1 MERST
6 ASPALS
12 RRGSI
17 LRIRA
22 LRAAATAAL
31 RVATTAAVAIWL
43 VCLMLGVPRA
53 RITRAELGIAS
64 DESGRRCVTQPLKVY
79 DHPAADRPISANEYL
94 PFVIASLNAYD
105 MGEPMGFTLARHSP
119 EWTRVRTVERPTG
132 LRFDVYHRR
141 EAGVLSVMAAYSG
154 SETHDLGDWNANLA
168 WFTGWLPIRNQ
179 YDDARD
185 SFREVRAEAYAA
197 SGGSPV
203 SFYATGHSLGGGI
216 AQHIA
221 YAFPCVSAPIF
232 NASFVVL
239 KYRLDQPFT
248 GVPIVHIHEDLEPI
262 TRLRRLLFVDRETA
276 FYRYF
281 RVQAVDMREF
291 THSITGLAVGIAR
304 NVVQCQAA
312 GTCMVDAR
320 DRRAIDTYCPTFGV
334 KDEICARAE
343 SHAAAVAR

>member
-1 MERST
+1 MTRRTESLSVRSLRRVL
-6 ASPALS
+6 ASRSA
-12 RRGSI
+12 R
-17 LRIRA
+17 
-22 LRAAATAAL
+22 
-31 RVATTAAVAIWL
+31 AVAFVGIALAIASL
-43 VCLMLGVPRA
+43 VLGVPRP
-53 RITRAELGIAS
+53 RISRAELGIAA
-64 DESGRRCVTQPLKVY
+64 DEAGRRCVTQPLKVY
-79 DHPAADRPISANEYL
+79 DRPEADRPISANEYL

-119 EWTRVRTVERPTG
+119 EWRRVRTVNQPSG

-141 EAGVLSVMAAYSG
+141 EPGSLSVMVAYSG
-154 SETHDLGDWNANLA
+154 SETYDLGDWHANLA
-168 WFTGWLPIRNQ
+168 WFTAWLPIQNQ

-185 SFREVRAEAYAA
+185 GFRDVRAEAYAA
-197 SGGSPV
+197 AGSDTV

-304 NVVQCQAA
+304 NVVLCQAT
-312 GTCMVDAR
+312 GSCMVDAS
-320 DRRAIDTYCPTFGV
+320 DRRAIDTYCPTFGLE
-334 KDEICARAE
+334 DQICARAAG
-343 SHAAAVAR
+343 HADAVAGK